1 MIVLAIEH
9 EQPGLTPTHFQ
20 PHLRAEALRAWQL
33 HQSGSIRA
41 LYFCPER
48 SAAVLMLECDDLD
61 EARRLLDTLPLVQ
74 AGLITFELLA
84 LAAYPGFARLFASDS
99 SPQ

>member
-9 EQPGLTPTHFQ
+9 ENPGLTADDFR
-20 PHLRAEALRAWQL
+20 PHLRAEARRVWAL
-33 HQSGSIRA
+33 HQSGQIRS

-61 EARRLLDTLPLVQ
+61 AARRLLDTLPLVQ
-74 AGLITFELLA
+74 AGLITFELLS
-84 LAAYPGFARLFASDS
+84 LTAYSGFARLFADE
-99 SPQ
+99 